1 MNVRLELDPK
11 GFETGVQETKTP
23 IHGDYKNAD
32 KTTENQL
39 IQDVFNN
46 PEQKYDRFARDNKK
60 FQDNESRKYQESV
73 QIEELHKEIEQASRE
88 FSPNSDQKM
97 REALVR
103 FKAEQAQQ
111 QDPDKKKQMES
122 DWKDMQSSQ
131 EITLQKKQ
139 ERLEKRTSPES
150 TSKLALGSQFAKQP
164 EGLALQKK
172 ESEVQDLWN
181 QHEKKSSL
189 QNQLT
194 RIQEALNLAHK
205 TGDVELT
212 ALLEEQEENLK
223 SLIEKETPDPIS
235 LEQKIEIGKVTIETQ
250 NNDKEKKIRIPDSM
264 VQDIPFTEVSPN
276 QKLIDGKLENSVQ
289 LKQQIEPT
297 EETLAKLHEFGI
309 KYEDLVQVI
318 PNFANLSE
326 GQQAYVLI
334 KAQEQ
339 SLEHIQD
346 KANTDFVR
354 KQQESGFFKKIFK
367 GGAMRREA
375 NRNAVNQHKGLNAFA
390 DDIEA
395 LTNYTIENGIDIS
408 IQENGTDRNYVIEY
422 AKKPEGLTEKQE
434 FFVDTYNR
442 YATALSEIPYEWSLS
457 TATKDQKKQY
467 QEALGGFHQSEKALQ
482 GMLEKEGLEHNDVL
496 QATFGL
502 RAKVELNQMFSNNKD
517 VAKEISEMKN
527 ATWQSDLTKKILQ
540 PGGVGIL
547 VGSSARLVS
556 KSLWGLG
563 GAAGASAIIGGWM
576 GIRRKNQ
583 EFKQDSK
590 DARRGKDLK
599 NTTDKVF
606 DAKQNAERIA
616 KLLVKIENE
625 TNPKRREKSMQALE
639 DRLLLLDER
648 MKEGR
653 VNFGKSKQQL
663 ENKTL
668 LVEAMVE
675 AQKIRYQLSGE
686 DNQDKKQV
694 NSRVES
700 YFDKQDSKTKQ
711 ERNKDRA
718 KAFALGAGVGA
729 GAATASWFIADW
741 FNGDKASTAVKA
753 AMDGPS
759 LSPIE
764 SIPSVEVPS
773 NPTDFEISVDAS
785 SKGAIE
791 TYANLQNE
799 ILNKYPDPTQAPEH
813 IQEFLAKS
821 PTALAMEDNMYRP
834 GEVNE
839 SAKIYKGGKLGF
851 NKAGELVYTDARN
864 GVDVL
869 SGEGKFD
876 GEHFD
881 FKSYQ
886 EGKISPQEFPK
897 TDTIKP
903 TTEKPSDFWNQNTNQ
918 TPAPEVKANVLTPE
932 GGTVKISKD
941 ISADVDFIEKNG
953 KVESSITT
961 NFEQFDAYHKAY
973 LTKDIDTYAKF
984 LAQETN
990 FTQANKLSES
1000 QIKESLNNYINQM
1013 IARDQIL
1020 QEGGLDPAS
1029 AEYKALQQERDIL
1042 KSVIDKEFVQGY
1054 SEEPLFENSLGKK
1067 YPDPNYSFENATDL
1081 GGDEIET
1088 SSGPEKKSLQT
1099 EAVEPK
1105 TESQITKTRV
1115 RNNVIN
1121 QEFDFKFEKDT
1132 QGRLTGYIENYKP
1145 ATIPEDYFKQR
1156 LGFDPDWRK
1165 ASGLSQTFEDS
1176 VEGKKI
1182 AQKIEIAK
1190 VALIGYDSFVPGTP
1204 EHDLFKRTLTNTI
1217 NNLEKDYPAIFEYK
1231 N

>member
-1 MNVRLELDPK
+1 MNVRLELGPQ
-11 GFETGVQETKTP
+11 GSETGVEKTTTP
-23 IHGDYKNAD
+23 IHGDYKSAD

-39 IQDVFNN
+39 IQDVLNN
-46 PEQKYDRFARDNKK
+46 PEQKKEEIIK
-60 FQDNESRKYQESV
+60 
-73 QIEELHKEIEQASRE
+73 IEEIRNEISRVSE
-88 FSPNSDQKM
+88 DF
-97 REALVR
+97 
-103 FKAEQAQQ
+103 
-111 QDPDKKKQMES
+111 
-122 DWKDMQSSQ
+122 
-131 EITLQKKQ
+131 
-139 ERLEKRTSPES
+139 
-150 TSKLALGSQFAKQP
+150 
-164 EGLALQKK
+164 QKK
-172 ESEVQDLWN
+172 EISDPVEQMRAALEKVKAGGQN
-181 QHEKKSSL
+181 KPIEKKEKSEILNTQESAL
-189 QNQLT
+189 INKKIQLDNQDRLIYLT
-194 RIQEALNLAHK
+194 NQRNRI
-205 TGDVELT
+205 VELMSK
-212 ALLEEQEENLK
+212 AQLQKDSEQYDILEDQLLDIDKLIRFENGGNEVKKISYPESIFSPEEN
-223 SLIEKETPDPIS
+223 S
-235 LEQKIEIGKVTIETQ
+235 Q
-250 NNDKEKKIRIPDSM
+250 
-264 VQDIPFTEVSPN
+264 
-276 QKLIDGKLENSVQ
+276 LENKSSQ
-289 LKQQIEPT
+289 KSTELKAGISETKILGVKEATGVIPQIEPT

-326 GQQAYVLI
+326 GQQAYVLV

-346 KANTDFVR
+346 KANNDFAR
-354 KQQESGFFKKIFK
+354 KQQESSFFKKIFK

-375 NRNAVNQHKGLNAFA
+375 NRNAVNEHKGLNAFA

-422 AKKPEGLTEKQE
+422 AKKPEGLTEKQR

-482 GMLEKEGLEHNDVL
+482 SMLEQGGLEHSDIL
-496 QATFGL
+496 QNTFGL

-540 PGGVGIL
+540 PGSVGIIA
-547 VGSSARLVS
+547 GSATRLIS

-583 EFKQDSK
+583 EFKQDAK
-590 DARRGKDLK
+590 DARRGKGLK
-599 NTTDKVF
+599 DTTDKVF

-625 TNPKRREKSMQALE
+625 TDPKRRERSMQALE

-663 ENKTL
+663 ENKAL

-675 AQKIRYQLSGE
+675 AQKIRYELNGE
-686 DNQDKKQV
+686 GDQDKKQV
-694 NSRVES
+694 NSRVEG
-700 YFDKQDSKTKQ
+700 YFDRQDSKTKQ

-718 KAFALGAGVGA
+718 KAFVLGAGVGA
-729 GAATASWFIADW
+729 GAATAAWFIADW
-741 FNGDKASTAVKA
+741 FNGDKASTAVKTVI
-753 AMDGPS
+753 DGPN

-764 SIPSVEVPS
+764 SISPIETPS

-791 TYANLQNE
+791 TYANLQNAIE
-799 ILNKYPDPTQAPEH
+799 EKYNGDYTNAPKY
-813 IQEFLAKS
+813 IQEFMSK
-821 PTALAMEDNMYRP
+821 TDVQLAMEDNMYRP

-851 NKAGELVYTDARN
+851 NKAGERIYTDARN
-864 GVDVL
+864 GIDIL

-876 GEHFD
+876 GDHFN

-886 EGKISPQEFPK
+886 EGKVSPQEFPK
-897 TDTIKP
+897 TDTVNQ

-918 TPAPEVKANVLTPE
+918 TPAPEVKASVLTPE
-932 GGTVKISKD
+932 GGTVTISKN
-941 ISADVDFIEKNG
+941 ISADVDFIQKNG

-1088 SSGPEKKSLQT
+1088 SSEPEKASSQT
-1099 EAVEPK
+1099 EVVEPK
-1105 TESQITKTRV
+1105 TESQIIKTRV
-1115 RNNVIN
+1115 KNNVIN

-1165 ASGLSQTFEDS
+1165 TSGLSQTFEDS